1 MTTRRR
7 RTTTRRTTQR
17 RTTQHRTT
25 RRRTSTASTLGTAAG
40 AALAGVLTALLG
52 GLAWWAW
59 VLLIVVGLVVGL
71 LWAVRRGRAMAADPA
86 GEPAG

>member
-7 RTTTRRTTQR
+7 RTTARRGTTRR
-17 RTTQHRTT
+17 RTN
-25 RRRTSTASTLGTAAG
+25 RRRTSTASTLGTAVG

-71 LWAVRRGRAMAADPA
+71 LWAARRGRAIAEDPA